1 MKPQRANYKIV
12 NPKIYVLAQH
22 KNISWTQYF
31 FASLTIRDSNIATT
45 WTIRACFQSMDH
57 DFINEFLCFFF
68 LIVLCLSFSPMPGK
82 WKKMEQGL
90 GFWGRPHVENSTN
103 TSLWAVCSLFLYERK
118 INSTL
123 CRQWH
128 FETSY

>member
-22 KNISWTQYF
+22 KNTSWTQYF

-68 LIVLCLSFSPMPGK
+68 FNCTLSVILPDAWEMEENGTGPWLLGK
-82 WKKMEQGL
+82 A
-90 GFWGRPHVENSTN
+90 T
-103 TSLWAVCSLFLYERK
+103 C
-118 INSTL
+118 
-123 CRQWH
+123 
-128 FETSY
+128 